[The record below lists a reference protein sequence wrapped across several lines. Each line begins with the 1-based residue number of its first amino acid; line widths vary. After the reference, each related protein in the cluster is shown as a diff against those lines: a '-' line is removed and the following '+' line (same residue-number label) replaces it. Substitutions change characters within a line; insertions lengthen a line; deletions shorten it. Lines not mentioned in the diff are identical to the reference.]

1 MSGGDQYVVAA
12 YAVIWVVLMLY
23 VVVNGM
29 KTAKLAREAEL
40 LSRLVA
46 EREGDTG
53 VAPAPAPAEHGGE

>member
-23 VVVNGM
+23 VVMNGM

-40 LSRLVA
+40 LSRIVA
-46 EREGDTG
+46 ERDPDASER
-53 VAPAPAPAEHGGE
+53 ASEASSERGGG

>member
-1 MSGGDQYVVAA
+1 VSGGDQYVVAA

-40 LSRLVA
+40 LARLVA
-46 EREGDTG
+46 EREPQAT
-53 VAPAPAPAEHGGE
+53 PAEPGGE

>member
-40 LSRLVA
+40 LARLVA
-46 EREGDTG
+46 EREPQAT
-53 VAPAPAPAEHGGE
+53 PAEPGGE

>member
-12 YAVIWVVLMLY
+12 YAVIWVVLLLY

-29 KTAKLAREAEL
+29 KTARLAREAEL

-46 EREGDTG
+46 EREGDAG
-53 VAPAPAPAEHGGE
+53 AAPAAAPAEHGGE

>member
-12 YAVIWVVLMLY
+12 YAVIWVVLLLY

-40 LSRLVA
+40 LARLVA
-46 EREGDTG
+46 EREGDAG
-53 VAPAPAPAEHGGE
+53 AAPSPAAAEHGGE

>member
-40 LSRLVA
+40 MSRLVA
-46 EREGDTG
+46 ESEGDAG
-53 VAPAPAPAEHGGE
+53 SAPAAAPVEPGGE

>member
-40 LSRLVA
+40 LARLVA
-46 EREGDTG
+46 ERE
-53 VAPAPAPAEHGGE
+53 PAATPAEPGGE